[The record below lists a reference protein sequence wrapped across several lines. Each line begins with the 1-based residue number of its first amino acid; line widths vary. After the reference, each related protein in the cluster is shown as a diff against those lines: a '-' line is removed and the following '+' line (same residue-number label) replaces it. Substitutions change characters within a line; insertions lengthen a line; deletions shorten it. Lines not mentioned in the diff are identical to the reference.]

1 MVDESS
7 GAVLENRWESS
18 FATLLWATSGSFVSS
33 LGGCLVFALATGVC
47 IWEGFLRSIFK
58 FVSCVWVL
66 YPFCSGSFQSYWI
79 TLVFIFIISSLEAII
94 NLI

>member
-1 MVDESS
+1 MVDESL

-18 FATLLWATSGSFVSS
+18 LGYLWLFCVFT
-33 LGGCLVFALATGVC
+33 GGRLVFTLATGVC
-47 IWEGFLRSIFK
+47 IWEGFLRSSFK
-58 FVSCVWVL
+58 FVSCIWVL